1 MVDKWYVTI
10 HTRKNHMERKV
21 FKPPIV
27 VFYNLIIWDWKKSR
41 KRRNNQGISSIDH
54 QWTMLTK
61 AQKINFAKYNAT
73 MLESNHA
80 ISTQVI
86 DTSLIE
92 NRCNVFKRV
101 ALRSCQ

>member
-1 MVDKWYVTI
+1 
-10 HTRKNHMERKV
+10 
-21 FKPPIV
+21 
-27 VFYNLIIWDWKKSR
+27 
-41 KRRNNQGISSIDH
+41 
-54 QWTMLTK
+54 MLTK
-61 AQKINFAKYNAT
+61 AQKISFAKNNAT